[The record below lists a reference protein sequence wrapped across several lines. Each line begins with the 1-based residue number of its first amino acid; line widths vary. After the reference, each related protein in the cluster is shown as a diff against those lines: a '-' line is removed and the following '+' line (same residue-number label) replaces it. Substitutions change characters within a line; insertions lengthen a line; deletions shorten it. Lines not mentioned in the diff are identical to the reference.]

1 MEEALRQRRP
11 EGTNLAG
18 NLDFGLLAFRTV
30 ESIHFYWFQ
39 LLSLWSFVTAV
50 LENEY
55 AYYGPTSNN
64 SNSVARSPLLMFV
77 KCPPPV

>member
-1 MEEALRQRRP
+1 MEEALRQRPP

-39 LLSLWSFVTAV
+39 LLCSALPSAHV
-50 LENEY
+50 
-55 AYYGPTSNN
+55 
-64 SNSVARSPLLMFV
+64 
-77 KCPPPV
+77 C